1 MLILAGTAKK
11 KQRSVQ
17 IQNIEEM
24 NHTHSLTA
32 TSHIVFE
39 IEFVMVRQIQDFK
52 TPMTTRTTLIR
63 KLNLIK

>member
-1 MLILAGTAKK
+1 MLIIAGTAKK

-17 IQNIEEM
+17 IQNIEGM
-24 NHTHSLTA
+24 NQTHSLTA

-52 TPMTTRTTLIR
+52 TPMTRKTLIR